1 MHYSKPSCL
10 FSDSARTR
18 AKKSVLRGRCASGLR
33 VSGLPR
39 ARRRCRW
46 MREVLPTTG
55 EKSTRKL
62 TKGGKKKKK
71 KKNMREGLTADGSVT
86 VDAHD
91 AELARLFDKSL
102 FEFLVAALD
111 PERDIHATPDRLVC
125 RALVK
130 AGRFVDRGVQEGGL
144 LVGKG

>member
-1 MHYSKPSCL
+1 MYSFQVVCL
-10 FSDSARTR
+10 CVASVNRV
-18 AKKSVLRGRCASGLR
+18 KKSVLRGTCASGLR
-33 VSGLPR
+33 VSALPR

-46 MREVLPTTG
+46 MRGVLPTTG
-55 EKSTRKL
+55 EESARTL
-62 TKGGKKKKK
+62 MEGV
-71 KKNMREGLTADGSVT
+71 KNLASREGLTADGSVP

-91 AELARLFDKSL
+91 AELARLVDKSL
-102 FEFLVAALD
+102 FELLVAALD
-111 PERDIHATPDRLVC
+111 PERDVHATPDRLVR